1 MLGKATY
8 TVLTGEGLLKDEK
21 LLVVK
26 SRIKLVRR
34 LKLGTMIQ
42 GGDETITSF
51 ETWLKPVAS
60 TWRFQQLTDY
70 TD

>member
-34 LKLGTMIQ
+34 LKLGTMVQ

-51 ETWLKPVAS
+51 ETWLKPVDS

>member
-8 TVLTGEGLLKDEK
+8 TVLTGEK
-21 LLVVK
+21 LLVIK

-34 LKLGTMIQ
+34 LKLGTMVQ